1 MVGSG
6 TGGGSGGCN
15 CTGGVPSPLQNMK
28 TLGKNQIDKR
38 IIRVRCQAANEGAAD
53 SGKSLA
59 REMPTQ
65 REESCAGGMLARL
78 S

>member
-1 MVGSG
+1 
-6 TGGGSGGCN
+6 
-15 CTGGVPSPLQNMK
+15 MK